1 MFGYVFFRSSC
12 VYAIDTEQQLIKQ
25 MIAMDPSVRPTFD
38 TLLHTSR
45 GTVFP
50 ECFYSFLHNYVSTVN
65 EINSPSLFSATA
77 TPSTIPSSATV
88 SAHKGT
94 SANTTASMTLN
105 GDMPNDPLP
114 SDSDHRMERIWADY
128 ESVEP
133 YLISDT
139 MEETVMNVK
148 VDYVPQLISSR
159 PFHVNIIF
167 RTYMRSVLIC
177 Q

>member
-1 MFGYVFFRSSC
+1 
-12 VYAIDTEQQLIKQ
+12 
-25 MIAMDPSVRPTFD
+25 MIAMDPSARPTFD

-50 ECFYSFLHNYVSTVN
+50 ECFYSFLHNYVSSVN

-77 TPSTIPSSATV
+77 TPSTIPASATV
-88 SAHKGT
+88 SAHKVAGNNV
-94 SANTTASMTLN
+94 SASVNLN

-133 YLISDT
+133 YLINDA
-139 MEETVMNVK
+139 MEETVMDVK
-148 VDYVPQLISSR
+148 IDYVPQLSSSR
-159 PFHVNIIF
+159 PFHV
-167 RTYMRSVLIC
+167 SVSPCWRDIRDLTLK
-177 Q
+177 